1 MFHAWQGITR
11 YLLHSTSNAKAQIW
25 GNNFT
30 RGGRI
35 LMCYLCHDDP
45 EKPCRCECKTE
56 WIYADTCTRCGHVVD
71 IDPFKYDGD

>member
-1 MFHAWQGITR
+1 
-11 YLLHSTSNAKAQIW
+11 
-25 GNNFT
+25 
-30 RGGRI
+30 
-35 LMCYLCHDDP
+35 MCYLCHDDP